1 MKILL
6 SGWIIKVIVSSLLA
20 EYDNERNKQSILSA
34 MNIIKLTSLFKSI
47 GTIHM
52 YVCVE
57 KVKYLT
63 CLHLFPRC
71 TRYPDVLPS
80 QCRLFNI
87 PGEPCCQQMDCSLN
101 PNPYQP
107 TPGQNVVS
115 PTNAPGIPTLP
126 NNVPLVPNIPQPG
139 KYYIFILLLNFLLFL
154 PINL

>member
-1 MKILL
+1 MKIFLFL

-63 CLHLFPRC
+63 CLHFSLGALVTQMFFP
-71 TRYPDVLPS
+71 VS
-80 QCRLFNI
+80 A
-87 PGEPCCQQMDCSLN
+87 DCSTFQENLVAN
-101 PNPYQP
+101 RW
-107 TPGQNVVS
+107 TAVS
-115 PTNAPGIPTLP
+115 TQTLTSP
-126 NNVPLVPNIPQPG
+126 PQART
-139 KYYIFILLLNFLLFL
+139 
-154 PINL
+154 